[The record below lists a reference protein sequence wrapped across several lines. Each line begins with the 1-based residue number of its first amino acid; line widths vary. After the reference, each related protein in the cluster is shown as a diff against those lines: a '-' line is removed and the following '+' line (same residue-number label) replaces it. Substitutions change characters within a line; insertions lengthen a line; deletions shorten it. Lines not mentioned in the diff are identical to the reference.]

1 MSPHSLFS
9 PAFLL
14 EETDTH
20 SDEIADKAGI
30 SKNELKG
37 ILNQLIIAGNIT
49 IVPIKGYEEVL
60 AKATAISPDIKD
72 APYFALALKLGCA
85 IWSNDKKLKEQKVVK
100 VYSTEELFK

>member
-14 EETDTH
+14 EELGTL
-20 SDEIADKAGI
+20 SDEIANKAGI

-37 ILNQLIIAGNIT
+37 ISNQLIIAGNMT
-49 IVPIKGYEEVL
+49 IVPIKEYTEML

-72 APYFALALKLGCA
+72 VPYFALALKLGCA

-100 VYSTEELFK
+100 VYSTEELSK